1 QFYGNPTLATFMGG
15 GTGSDTFYN
24 YNGNDTIM
32 GGSGSNSLIFQG
44 DGTISLTQETSNL
57 QTVDVALVATIGN
70 ISNGSNTISGLQ
82 NTAQLVVGE
91 TVFGSGIPNGTV
103 IVTISATSITIS
115 NNATTTSS
123 ISKLTFG
130 WVIANGAHHILGI
143 NVLGVQLGSGN

>member
-1 QFYGNPTLATFMGG
+1 
-15 GTGSDTFYN
+15 
-24 YNGNDTIM
+24 
-32 GGSGSNSLIFQG
+32 
-44 DGTISLTQETSNL
+44 
-57 QTVDVALVATIGN
+57 
-70 ISNGSNTISGLQ
+70 GSNTISGLQ

-143 NVLGVQLGSGN
+143 NVLGVQLGSGNDTVNLNFPNSGFDGIVQGGSGNDVVDASTFTAPETLIAGSGNEVIKIGSTIATGSVVQGNPTGNSELD